1 MALCLVLLHSRR
13 CLGFI
18 IPSTKR
24 QLSTIA
30 AIIPAEED
38 SDDPYPY
45 QNLTS
50 SIPYPKSLSPS
61 SIMEFQKCPQ
71 SFLFQYLWGIR
82 QPTTPVLAKG
92 TMCHAALEQI
102 FDLEPADRTLENLQN
117 LYRKEW
123 SIQKHKT
130 YKSLFLKDDEWNV
143 ADERE
148 WGLSGLRLL
157 QNYVQLEDP
166 RQITRPNPVQR
177 EVWVKANLNVSGRRT
192 DTDASAAASGPDDTF
207 LVRGIVDRLDM
218 MQHPGDRQVYLR
230 LVDYK
235 SGKAPQF
242 KYSSSMNAKIAE
254 ETFFQL
260 KIYALLLRES
270 NSDRTGLDLRTLR
283 LLHLTSETN
292 DSSNNGTP
300 SEGPAQF
307 LDYDL
312 GATAEERNAILDDL
326 YVTLADTWTQI
337 RILVETQDPL
347 QFHGCDRSFCWCHK
361 CRPQFLP
368 GTVWEPKEGIA
379 TDQEQASRMV

>member
-1 MALCLVLLHSRR
+1 MVQCMILLHSRR
-13 CLGFI
+13 TLGFVLT
-18 IPSTKR
+18 SSKR
-24 QLSTIA
+24 QFSTVVA
-30 AIIPAEED
+30 VIPAEED
-38 SDDPYPY
+38 SDVPYAY
-45 QNLTS
+45 QHLTS

-123 SIQKHKT
+123 SIQKHKS

-166 RQITRPNPVQR
+166 RRITRPNPVQR

-192 DTDASAAASGPDDTF
+192 DGSPAASGPDDTF

-218 MQHPGDRQVYLR
+218 IQHPGDRQVYLR

-242 KYSSSMNAKIAE
+242 KYSPSMNAKIAE

-270 NSDRTGLDLRTLR
+270 NSERTGLDLRTLR
-283 LLHLTSETN
+283 LLHLTSENN
-292 DSSNNGTP
+292 DNNDNDTP
-300 SEGPAQF
+300 TEGPALY

-312 GATAEERNAILDDL
+312 GATAEERNAILDGL
-326 YVTLADTWTQI
+326 YETLADTWTQI
-337 RILVETQDPL
+337 RVLVETQDPL

-368 GTVWEPKEGIA
+368 GSVWEPKEGIA
-379 TDQEQASRMV
+379 NDK

>member
-1 MALCLVLLHSRR
+1 MAQCLVLLFSRR
-13 CLGFI
+13 SLGFV
-18 IPSTKR
+18 
-24 QLSTIA
+24 LSTNKRSFASSSTVA
-30 AIIPAEED
+30 ALIPAEED

-45 QNLTS
+45 VYQHLTS

-92 TMCHAALEQI
+92 SMCHAALEQI

-123 SIQKHKT
+123 SVQKQKET
-130 YKSLFLKDDEWNV
+130 YKSLFLKDDEWCV

-148 WGLSGLRLL
+148 WGLSGLKLL
-157 QNYVQLEDP
+157 KNYVELEDP
-166 RQITRPNPVQR
+166 RQVTRPNPVQR
-177 EVWVKANLNVSGRRT
+177 EVWVKANLNVSGRSSSSS
-192 DTDASAAASGPDDTF
+192 SAAASATDASENRPGDTF
-207 LVRGIVDRLDM
+207 LVRGIMDRLDM
-218 MQHPGDRQVYLR
+218 IKNPGDRQVYLR

-242 KYSSSMNAKIAE
+242 KYSPSMNAKIAE

-270 NSDRTGLDLRTLR
+270 RAERTGLDLRTLR
-283 LLHLTSETN
+283 LLHLTSDN
-292 DSSNNGTP
+292 DGT
-300 SEGPAQF
+300 EGPAQY

-312 GATAEERNAILDDL
+312 GATAEERNAILDGL
-326 YVTLADTWTQI
+326 YQTLADTWTQI
-337 RILVETQDPL
+337 RVLVDTQDPL

-368 GTVWEPKEGIA
+368 GTVWEPNEVMTKG
-379 TDQEQASRMV
+379 Q

>member
-1 MALCLVLLHSRR
+1 
-13 CLGFI
+13 
-18 IPSTKR
+18 
-24 QLSTIA
+24 
-30 AIIPAEED
+30 
-38 SDDPYPY
+38 
-45 QNLTS
+45 
-50 SIPYPKSLSPS
+50 
-61 SIMEFQKCPQ
+61 
-71 SFLFQYLWGIR
+71 
-82 QPTTPVLAKG
+82 
-92 TMCHAALEQI
+92 MCHAALEQI

-123 SIQKHKT
+123 SIQKHKS

-166 RQITRPNPVQR
+166 RRITRPNPVQR

-192 DTDASAAASGPDDTF
+192 DGSPAASGPDDTF

-218 MQHPGDRQVYLR
+218 IQHPGDRQVYLR

-242 KYSSSMNAKIAE
+242 KYSPSMNAKIAE

-270 NSDRTGLDLRTLR
+270 NSERTGLDLRTLR
-283 LLHLTSETN
+283 LLHLTSENN
-292 DSSNNGTP
+292 DNNDNDTP
-300 SEGPAQF
+300 TEGPALY

-312 GATAEERNAILDDL
+312 GATAEERNAILDGL
-326 YVTLADTWTQI
+326 YETLADTWTQI
-337 RILVETQDPL
+337 RVLVETQDPL

-368 GTVWEPKEGIA
+368 GSVWEPKEGI
-379 TDQEQASRMV
+379 TNDK